1 MKCKVIVGVEDIA
14 IDGRYGKAWSAD
26 GEVTLDLD
34 KDHQCVWV
42 GYHGKCVGI
51 PFVALRRWEVS
62 ELPNAK
68 QEAMGPAEGTPDGY
82 GQRGASEGERQLAAV
97 PKVLKGKG

>member
-14 IDGRYGKAWSAD
+14 IDGRYGKAWAAD

-34 KDHQCVWV
+34 KEYQCVWV

-51 PFVALRRWEVS
+51 PFVALRRWEVFS
-62 ELPNAK
+62 EEQK
-68 QEAMGPAEGTPDGY
+68 VVESTSGTPVGQ
-82 GQRGASEGERQLAAV
+82 GQRDYPEGQREQLAFV